1 MGTSKKPSDE
11 DRRLFR
17 EAVGEV
23 KPLKSTP
30 PLPEKSKPKPVP
42 RQKIADER
50 QVMQDLMNH
59 QWDPASLE
67 SGEEL
72 QYQRPGLSK
81 ADFRR
86 LRKGQFSVR
95 AELDLHGHNAEQ
107 AKSAVMSFLNNCLE
121 QQIRCVRIIHGKGLR
136 SSASGPVLKPLVER
150 MLRQRDEILGFS
162 SARPVDGGSG
172 AVYVLLKKRV

>member
-1 MGTSKKPSDE
+1 MSSNKKPSDE

-23 KPLKSTP
+23 KRLKSP
-30 PLPEKSKPKPVP
+30 QPIPEKIKPAPVP
-42 RQKIADER
+42 RQKLADDL
-50 QVMQDLMNH
+50 QVMKDLMNH
-59 QWDPASLE
+59 EWDPSSLE

-86 LRKGQFSVR
+86 LRRGQFSVQ

-107 AKSAVMSFLNNCLE
+107 AKSAVKNFLHLCLE

-150 MLRQRDEILGFS
+150 MLQQRDEILGFS

-172 AVYVLLKKRV
+172 AVYVLLKKRT